1 MCSPCPSGLR
11 GAVGLRALV
20 LSGSL
25 ALAGLLTGAAPATP
39 LGVCADPNNLPFS
52 NDRREGFENRI
63 ADLVGRELHRP
74 VAYTWAPE
82 WRGFVRKTLGA
93 GRCDVVLGI
102 PASSD
107 RVLATRPYYTSTYVF
122 LSRRDRGLD
131 IHSLDDPRLR
141 RLRIGIHFVGDD
153 YVNPPPAHA
162 LARRHIVDN
171 VVGYSIYG
179 NYARPNPPADLVR
192 AVARH
197 EVDLAIIW
205 GPFAG
210 YFAPR
215 TGVPMRVE
223 PVTPALDPPGL
234 RFTFAI
240 AAGVRPADTALRAA
254 IDGALTRRRAD
265 IARVLRRYGVPLVSP
280 EQSLAAEGMSPRPA
294 PARCAR
300 GISTEAPCSR

>member
-1 MCSPCPSGLR
+1 MCSPCRSRRGASGLR
-11 GAVGLRALV
+11 AIFLSGALV
-20 LSGSL
+20 LT
-25 ALAGLLTGAAPATP
+25 GLLTGAAPATP
-39 LGVCADPNNLPFS
+39 LRVCADPNNLPFS
-52 NDRREGFENRI
+52 NERREGFENRI
-63 ADLVGRELHRP
+63 AELVGRDLHRP
-74 VAYTWAPE
+74 VAYTWAPQ

-131 IHSLDDPRLR
+131 IRSLDDPRLR
-141 RLRIGIHFVGDD
+141 HLRIGIHFVGDD

-171 VVGYSIYG
+171 VVGYSLYG

-192 AVARH
+192 AVARR

-215 TGVPMRVE
+215 TGVPMRID

-240 AAGVRPADTALRAA
+240 AAGVRPADTALRTA
-254 IDGALTRRRAD
+254 IDGALARRQGD
-265 IARVLRRYGVPLVSP
+265 IARVLRRYGVPLVST
-280 EQSLAAEGMSPRPA
+280 ERSVAAEDGRPGAAPA
-294 PARCAR
+294 PCAR
-300 GISTEAPCSR
+300 GISREATCTR

>member
-1 MCSPCPSGLR
+1 MCSPCRSGRR
-11 GAVGLRALV
+11 GAVGLRAII
-20 LSGSL
+20 LSGAL
-25 ALAGLLTGAAPATP
+25 ALTGLLTGAAPAGP
-39 LGVCADPNNLPFS
+39 LRVCADPNNLPFS
-52 NDRREGFENRI
+52 NERREGFENRI
-63 ADLVGRELHRP
+63 AELVGRELHRP
-74 VAYTWAPE
+74 VAYTWAPQ

-107 RVLATRPYYTSTYVF
+107 RVLATHPYYTSTYVF

-141 RLRIGIHFVGDD
+141 HLRIGIHFVGDD

-171 VVGYSIYG
+171 VVGYSLYG
-179 NYARPNPPADLVR
+179 NYARPNPPSDLVR
-192 AVARH
+192 AVARR
-197 EVDLAIIW
+197 EIDLAIIW

-215 TGVPMRVE
+215 TGVPMRIE

-240 AAGVRPADTALRAA
+240 AAGVRPADTALRTA
-254 IDGALTRRRAD
+254 IDGALARRQAD
-265 IARVLRRYGVPLVSP
+265 IVRVLRRYGVPLVST
-280 EQSLAAEGMSPRPA
+280 ERSLAAEDAGRGPA
-294 PARCAR
+294 PAPCAR
-300 GISTEAPCSR
+300 ETSTEATCSR

>member
-1 MCSPCPSGLR
+1 MAR
-11 GAVGLRALV
+11 LRAIV
-20 LSGSL
+20 LTGAL
-25 ALAGLLTGAAPATP
+25 ALTGLLTGAAPAAS
-39 LGVCADPNNLPFS
+39 LRVCADPNNLPFS
-52 NDRREGFENRI
+52 NERRQGFENRI
-63 ADLVGRELHRP
+63 AELVGRDLHRP

-131 IHSLDDPRLR
+131 IRSLDDPRLR

-153 YVNPPPAHA
+153 YANPPPAHA

-171 VVGYSIYG
+171 VVGYSLYG
-179 NYARPNPPADLVR
+179 NYARPNPPSDLVR
-192 AVARH
+192 AVARR

-215 TGVPMRVE
+215 TGVPMRLE

-240 AAGVRPADTALRAA
+240 AAGVRPADTALRTA
-254 IDGALTRRRAD
+254 IDGALARRQAD
-265 IARVLRRYGVPLVSP
+265 IARVLRRYGVPLVSA
-280 EQSLAAEGMSPRPA
+280 EQSLAAEGERSRPA
-294 PARCAR
+294 PPPCVRD
-300 GISTEAPCSR
+300 IPTEATCSR

>member
-1 MCSPCPSGLR
+1 M
-11 GAVGLRALV
+11 AGLRAIV
-20 LSGSL
+20 LTGAL
-25 ALAGLLTGAAPATP
+25 ALTGLLTGAAPAAP
-39 LGVCADPNNLPFS
+39 LRVCADPNNLPFS
-52 NDRREGFENRI
+52 NERRQGFENRI
-63 ADLVGRELHRP
+63 AELVGRDLHRP

-131 IHSLDDPRLR
+131 IRSLDDPRLR

-171 VVGYSIYG
+171 VVGYSLYG
-179 NYARPNPPADLVR
+179 NYARPNPPSDLVR
-192 AVARH
+192 AVARR

-215 TGVPMRVE
+215 TGVPMRLE

-240 AAGVRPADTALRAA
+240 AAGVRPADTALRTA
-254 IDGALTRRRAD
+254 IDGALARRQAD
-265 IARVLRRYGVPLVSP
+265 IARVLRRYGVPLVSA
-280 EQSLAAEGMSPRPA
+280 EQSLAAEGERSRPT
-294 PARCAR
+294 PPPCVRD
-300 GISTEAPCSR
+300 IPTEATCSR

>member
-1 MCSPCPSGLR
+1 MCSPCRNRRGASGLR
-11 GAVGLRALV
+11 AIFLSGALV
-20 LSGSL
+20 LT
-25 ALAGLLTGAAPATP
+25 GLLTGAAPATP
-39 LGVCADPNNLPFS
+39 LRVCADPNNLPFS
-52 NDRREGFENRI
+52 NERREGFENRI
-63 ADLVGRELHRP
+63 AELVGRDLHRP

-131 IHSLDDPRLR
+131 IRSLDDPRLR
-141 RLRIGIHFVGDD
+141 HLRIGIHFVGDD

-171 VVGYSIYG
+171 VVGYSLYG

-192 AVARH
+192 AVARR

-215 TGVPMRVE
+215 TGVPMRID

-240 AAGVRPADTALRAA
+240 AAGVRPADTALRTA
-254 IDGALTRRRAD
+254 IDGALARRQGD
-265 IARVLRRYGVPLVSP
+265 IARVLRRYGVPLVST
-280 EQSLAAEGMSPRPA
+280 ERSVAAEDGRPGAAPA
-294 PARCAR
+294 PCAR
-300 GISTEAPCSR
+300 GISREATCTR

>member
-1 MCSPCPSGLR
+1 MCSRSRSG
-11 GAVGLRALV
+11 GAALRAV
-20 LSGSL
+20 LGAGAL
-25 ALAGLLTGAAPATP
+25 ALAGLLTGAAATTP
-39 LGVCADPNNLPFS
+39 LRVCADPNNLPFS
-52 NDRREGFENRI
+52 NQRREGFENRI
-63 ADLVGRELHRP
+63 AELLGRELHRP

-107 RVLATRPYYTSTYVF
+107 RVLPTRPYYTSTYVF

-131 IHSLDDPRLR
+131 IRSLDDPRLR

-162 LARRHIVDN
+162 LARRHIVNN
-171 VVGYSIYG
+171 VVGYSLYG
-179 NYARPNPPADLVR
+179 NYARPNPPSDLVR
-192 AVARH
+192 AVARR
-197 EVDLAIIW
+197 EVDVAIIW

-210 YFAPR
+210 YFGPR
-215 TGVPMRVE
+215 TGVPMRIE

-254 IDGALTRRRAD
+254 VDGALARRQAD
-265 IARVLRRYGVPLVSP
+265 IARVLRRYGVPLVAT
-280 EQSLAAEGMSPRPA
+280 ERSLAAEGADPRAA
-294 PARCAR
+294 PKPCA
-300 GISTEAPCSR
+300 GGTSTEATCSR

>member
-1 MCSPCPSGLR
+1 MCSRCRSGA
-11 GAVGLRALV
+11 AVLRAIL
-20 LSGSL
+20 LSGGL
-25 ALAGLLTGAAPATP
+25 ALAGLLTGAVPATP
-39 LGVCADPNNLPFS
+39 LRVCADPNNLPFS
-52 NDRREGFENRI
+52 NERREGFENRI
-63 ADLVGRELHRP
+63 AELVGDELHRP

-107 RVLATRPYYTSTYVF
+107 RVLATRPYYRSTYVF

-141 RLRIGIHFVGDD
+141 HLRIGIHFVGDD

-162 LARRHIVDN
+162 LARRHIVNN
-171 VVGYSIYG
+171 VVGYSLYG
-179 NYARPNPPADLVR
+179 NYARPNPPSDLVR
-192 AVARH
+192 AVARR

-205 GPFAG
+205 GPVAG

-215 TGVPMRVE
+215 MGVPMRLE

-240 AAGVRPADTALRAA
+240 AAGVRPADTALGAA
-254 IDGALTRRRAD
+254 IDGALARRHAD
-265 IARVLRRYGVPLVSP
+265 IARVLRRYGVPLVSTGR
-280 EQSLAAEGMSPRPA
+280 SLAAEGGSPRA
-294 PARCAR
+294 TSAACMR
-300 GISTEAPCSR
+300 GSSREAPCSR

>member
-1 MCSPCPSGLR
+1 MCSPCPSRR
-11 GAVGLRALV
+11 GASGLRATILSGALV
-20 LSGSL
+20 LT
-25 ALAGLLTGAAPATP
+25 GLLTGAAPATP
-39 LGVCADPNNLPFS
+39 LRVCADPNNLPFS
-52 NDRREGFENRI
+52 NERREGFENRI
-63 ADLVGRELHRP
+63 AELVGRDLHRP

-131 IHSLDDPRLR
+131 IRSLDDPRLR
-141 RLRIGIHFVGDD
+141 HLRIGIHFVGDD

-171 VVGYSIYG
+171 VVGYSLYG

-192 AVARH
+192 AVARR

-215 TGVPMRVE
+215 TGVPMRID

-240 AAGVRPADTALRAA
+240 AAGVRPADTALRTVL
-254 IDGALTRRRAD
+254 DGALARRQGD
-265 IARVLRRYGVPLVSP
+265 IARVLRRYGVPLVSTERSIADEDGRP
-280 EQSLAAEGMSPRPA
+280 GAAPA
-294 PARCAR
+294 PCAR
-300 GISTEAPCSR
+300 GVSTEATCTR

>member
-1 MCSPCPSGLR
+1 MCSPCRSRRGASGLR
-11 GAVGLRALV
+11 AIFLSGALV
-20 LSGSL
+20 LT
-25 ALAGLLTGAAPATP
+25 GLLTGAAPATP
-39 LGVCADPNNLPFS
+39 LRVCADPNNLPFS
-52 NDRREGFENRI
+52 NERREGFENRI
-63 ADLVGRELHRP
+63 AELVGRDLHRP
-74 VAYTWAPE
+74 VAYTWAPQ

-131 IHSLDDPRLR
+131 IRSLDDPRLR
-141 RLRIGIHFVGDD
+141 HLRIGIHFVGDD

-162 LARRHIVDN
+162 LARRHIVDH
-171 VVGYSIYG
+171 VVGYSLYG

-192 AVARH
+192 AVARR
-197 EVDLAIIW
+197 EVAHALIW

-215 TGVPMRVE
+215 TGVPMRID

-240 AAGVRPADTALRAA
+240 AAGVRPADTALRTA
-254 IDGALTRRRAD
+254 IDGALARRQGD
-265 IARVLRRYGVPLVSP
+265 LARVLRRYGVPLVST
-280 EQSLAAEGMSPRPA
+280 ERSVAAEDGRPGAAPA
-294 PARCAR
+294 PCAR
-300 GISTEAPCSR
+300 GISREATCTR

>member
-1 MCSPCPSGLR
+1 MSSRCRSG
-11 GAVGLRALV
+11 
-20 LSGSL
+20 
-25 ALAGLLTGAAPATP
+25 GAAPLAIVVAGAAALAALLASASAATPASSATP
-39 LGVCADPNNLPFS
+39 LRVCADPNNLPFS
-52 NDRREGFENRI
+52 NRRREGFENRI
-63 ADLVGRELHRP
+63 AELLGRELHRP

-102 PASSD
+102 PAASD
-107 RVLATRPYYTSTYVF
+107 RVLPTRPYYTSTYVF

-131 IHSLDDPRLR
+131 IRSLDDPRLR
-141 RLRIGIHFVGDD
+141 RLRIGIHFIGDD
-153 YVNPPPAHA
+153 YMNPPPAHA

-179 NYARPNPPADLVR
+179 NYARPNPPSDLVR
-192 AVARH
+192 AVARG

-215 TGVPMRVE
+215 MAVPMRLE
-223 PVTPALDPPGL
+223 PVSPAVDPSGL

-240 AAGVRPADTALRAA
+240 AAGVRRADTALRAE
-254 IDGALTRRRAD
+254 IDGALARRHAD
-265 IARVLRRYGVPLVSP
+265 IAGVLSHYGVPLVP
-280 EQSLAAEGMSPRPA
+280 ANPALASVGS
-294 PARCAR
+294 CGR
-300 GISTEAPCSR
+300 GTSTEGSCSR

>member
-1 MCSPCPSGLR
+1 MCSPCRSRRGASGLR
-11 GAVGLRALV
+11 AIFLSGALV
-20 LSGSL
+20 LT
-25 ALAGLLTGAAPATP
+25 GLLTGAAPATP
-39 LGVCADPNNLPFS
+39 LRVCADPNNLPFS
-52 NDRREGFENRI
+52 NERREGFENRI
-63 ADLVGRELHRP
+63 AELVGRDLHRP
-74 VAYTWAPE
+74 VAYTWAPQ

-131 IHSLDDPRLR
+131 IRSLDDPRLR
-141 RLRIGIHFVGDD
+141 HLRIGIHFVGDD

-171 VVGYSIYG
+171 VVGYSLYG

-192 AVARH
+192 AVARR

-215 TGVPMRVE
+215 TGVPMRID
-223 PVTPALDPPGL
+223 PVTPALDPPGV

-240 AAGVRPADTALRAA
+240 AAGVRPADTALRTA
-254 IDGALTRRRAD
+254 IDGALARRQGD
-265 IARVLRRYGVPLVSP
+265 IARVLRRYGVPLVST
-280 EQSLAAEGMSPRPA
+280 ERSVAAEDGRPGAAPA
-294 PARCAR
+294 PCAR
-300 GISTEAPCSR
+300 GISREATCTR

>member
-1 MCSPCPSGLR
+1 MCSRSPSGR
-11 GAVGLRALV
+11 SGATGLRAIV
-20 LSGSL
+20 LSGAL
-25 ALAGLLTGAAPATP
+25 ALAGLLAGAAPAAP
-39 LGVCADPNNLPFS
+39 LRVCADPNNLPFS
-52 NDRREGFENRI
+52 NERREGFENRI
-63 ADLVGRELHRP
+63 AELVGRELHRP

-162 LARRHIVDN
+162 LARRHIVNN
-171 VVGYSIYG
+171 VKGYSLYG
-179 NYARPNPPADLVR
+179 NYARPNPPSDLVR
-192 AVARH
+192 AVARR

-215 TGVPMRVE
+215 TGVPMRID

-254 IDGALTRRRAD
+254 IDGALARRHAD
-265 IARVLRRYGVPLVSP
+265 IARVLRRYGVPLVSA
-280 EQSLAAEGMSPRPA
+280 EQSLAADGRTPPSG
-294 PARCAR
+294 PARCAP
-300 GISTEAPCSR
+300 GTSTEATCSR